1 MTENKP
7 TSRILSVEDAE
18 QVPGTER
25 PQGWNAIWERIIRL
39 GLGDAALRL
48 GTGLAL
54 LILVLLVAWMMG
66 NTYQVTREQ
75 PLSKAALAA
84 PLAAETMTPTPQP
97 IKLQPFTLKAQIT
110 GITRLAALHT
120 ILPTRP
126 RFEVVEYEVVKGD
139 TVEGIAKQFN
149 LSPRTILNGNYETL
163 ADNPH
168 LLLPGQKLNILP
180 VDGVYHQWKSGEGL
194 NGVAKY
200 YKVDPSVIVDWPG
213 NGLSKDTIGEYS
225 NPNIPVGTWLVVPGG
240 SREFVSWSAPRI
252 TRSDPAVAKVLGP
265 GYCGTI
271 TDGPIGD
278 GIMIWPT
285 TATWLS
291 GYDYAPDSN
300 HPAIDIAGQLGNAIY
315 AVDDG
320 VVVYSGWNNWGYGN
334 VIVIDHGNG
343 WQSLY
348 AHLSGINIG
357 CNGYVYQGSVIGL
370 LGSTGNSTGPHLHF
384 ELISDLYGK
393 VNPWN
398 FLVQ

>member
-1 MTENKP
+1 MTENNP
-7 TSRILSVEDAE
+7 TSRISSVDDAE
-18 QVPGTER
+18 QVPQTGR
-25 PQGWNAIWERIIRL
+25 PRGWNATWERLIRL
-39 GLGDAALRL
+39 GLGEAALRA

-66 NTYQVTREQ
+66 NSYQAAQ
-75 PLSKAALAA
+75 QAPMQKAALAA
-84 PLAAETMTPTPQP
+84 PLAAETPVPTVAP
-97 IKLQPFTLKAQIT
+97 IQLLPFTLNFQPTA
-110 GITRLAALHT
+110 ITRLASLHT

-126 RFEVVEYEVVKGD
+126 RFEVVVYEVVKGD

-180 VDGVYHQWKSGEGL
+180 VDGVFHQWKSGEGL

-200 YKVDPSVIVDWPG
+200 YKVDPQVIIDWPG
-213 NGLSKDTIGEYS
+213 NNLSSETIGEFS
-225 NPNIPVGTWLVVPGG
+225 NPNIPVGSWLVVPGG

-252 TRSDPAVAKVLGP
+252 SRSNTAVAKVLGP
-265 GYCGTI
+265 GYCGAI
-271 TDGPIGD
+271 TDGPVGD

-285 TATWLS
+285 TANWLS
-291 GYDYAPDSN
+291 GFDYSPETN
-300 HPAIDIAGQLGNAIY
+300 HPAIDIAGQLGNAVY

-334 VIVIDHGNG
+334 VIVVDHGNG

-348 AHLSGINIG
+348 AHLSAINIG

-384 ELISDLYGK
+384 ELMNDAYGK

-398 FLVQ
+398 FLVR